1 MTVIESVR
9 ELGKA
14 IQKDERFIRYAK
26 AKLQSDSDNELQA
39 AIGEFNITRMELE
52 REASNGEENNVRTKE
67 LNEKLR
73 EIYGK
78 VMSNPVMVEF
88 NTAKVELDQMMG
100 EVNVIISKVLDGEDP
115 ETCTTDSGC
124 TGSSS
129 SCGGC
134 H

>member
-14 IQKDERFIRYAK
+14 IQQDERFIRYAK
-26 AKLQSDSDNELQA
+26 ARLASDSDTELQA
-39 AIGEFNITRMELE
+39 AIGEFNIARMNLE
-52 REASNGEENNVRTKE
+52 TESSKEDRDENRMKE
-67 LNEKLR
+67 LNEELR

-78 VMSNPVMVEF
+78 VMANPVMVEF
-88 NTAKVELDQMMG
+88 NTAKVGLDQMMS
-100 EVNVIISKVLDGEDP
+100 EVNVIIGKVLDGEDP
-115 ETCTTDSGC
+115 ETCTAESGC
-124 TGSSS
+124 TGSCS

>member
-14 IQKDERFIRYAK
+14 IQKDERFVRYAK
-26 AKLQSDSDNELQA
+26 AKLQSDGDNALQA
-39 AIGEFNITRMELE
+39 AIGEFNITRMELD
-52 REASNGEENNVRTKE
+52 REASNDGENNVRTKE

-78 VMSNPVMVEF
+78 VMSNPSMVEF

-100 EVNVIISKVLDGEDP
+100 EVNIIINKVLEGEDP
-115 ETCTTDSGC
+115 ETCTAESGC
-124 TGSSS
+124 TGSCS

>member
-26 AKLQSDSDNELQA
+26 AKLQSDGDNELQA
-39 AIGEFNITRMELE
+39 AIGEFNITRMELD
-52 REASNGEENNVRTKE
+52 REASNGSDNNVRTQE

-78 VMSNPVMVEF
+78 VMSNPSMVEF

-124 TGSSS
+124 TGSCS

>member
-1 MTVIESVR
+1 MSVIESVR

-124 TGSSS
+124 TGSCS

>member
-100 EVNVIISKVLDGEDP
+100 EVNVIISKVLDGEDR

-124 TGSSS
+124 TGSCS

>member
-39 AIGEFNITRMELE
+39 AIGEFNITRMQLE

-124 TGSSS
+124 TGSCS

>member
-88 NTAKVELDQMMG
+88 NTAKVELDKMMG

-124 TGSSS
+124 TGSCS

>member
-124 TGSSS
+124 TGSCS
-129 SCGGC
+129 SCGVC